1 MSESVGTRPP
11 VLEGAMKELKI
22 SIPDSLQNFIEQQ
35 METGTYASASDVV
48 RDGLILL
55 QENEKRLSDLREA
68 IRIGIE
74 SGDGILLD
82 DISVEEIAQRGM
94 ERLRAGN
101 A

>member
-1 MSESVGTRPP
+1 
-11 VLEGAMKELKI
+11 MKELNV
-22 SIPDSLQNFIEQQ
+22 SIPDSLKSFVEQQ
-35 METGTYASASDVV
+35 VETGTYTSASEVV

-55 QENEKRLSDLREA
+55 QENEKRLAELREA

-101 A
+101 ARGFAFEREHKQT

>member
-1 MSESVGTRPP
+1 
-11 VLEGAMKELKI
+11 MKELDV
-22 SIPDSLQNFIEQQ
+22 SIPDSLKSFVERKV
-35 METGTYASASDVV
+35 ETGTYTSASEVA

-55 QENEKRLSDLREA
+55 QENEKRLSELREA

-82 DISVEEIAQRGM
+82 DISVEEIARRGM